1 MPAEVGGASAI
12 AMKET
17 QERRITSAPSDFDRQ
32 RCQSFAYV
40 GSEPL
45 ASGRTLEI
53 HCNCGS
59 IARYD
64 STRGTNVCQCET
76 CGTVIGMYG
85 VSGGPGS
92 VPYRTATGET
102 GDVPIQGYPPEDEQP
117 QQPAWS
123 APNP

>member
-1 MPAEVGGASAI
+1 
-12 AMKET
+12 MKET
-17 QERRITSAPSDFDRQ
+17 QERRITSAPSDQDRQ
-32 RCQSFAYV
+32 RCNTFAYV

-45 ASGRTLEI
+45 ASGQTLQI
-53 HCNCGS
+53 HCNCGQMAS
-59 IARYD
+59 YD
-64 STRGTNVCQCET
+64 SKLGTNVCQCKT

-102 GDVPIQGYPPEDEQP
+102 GEVPIQGYPEDDQP
-117 QQPAWS
+117 QQPVWS